1 MFGLFKSK
9 KEQLLEPEREL
20 KRVEQDF
27 ENVQQSL
34 DYIKELTG
42 INFEKQQ
49 AIFQSKLKSFCQQRD
64 IYSFDAC
71 LEKAVRDASLRQEL
85 VNYVT
90 TNETYF
96 YREFEQIKTLV
107 DSVLSR
113 TDKVDILCMPCSTG
127 EEPYTIVI
135 ALLEAGVP
143 STRFNVLGADIDTT
157 ALQRAKQ
164 GIYKA
169 RDISKMPASL
179 VGKYFLKEGEQFYLN
194 ALVKSCVDF
203 HAYNLFAPELNKI
216 GRFDYVFSRNM
227 LIYFDRDTKLKAAKI
242 LDGLLKSRSEPV
254 YYGHADLY

>member
-9 KEQLLEPEREL
+9 KELLLEPEL

-27 ENVQQSL
+27 ESVQNSL

-49 AIFQSKLKSFCQQRD
+49 SIFQSKLKSFCQQRD
-64 IYSFDAC
+64 IYSFDEC
-71 LEKAVRDASLRQEL
+71 LVKAARDTLFRQEL

-90 TNETYF
+90 TNESYF

-107 DSVLSR
+107 ASICNR
-113 TDKVDILCMPCSTG
+113 ADKVDILCMPCSTG

-143 STRFNVLGADIDTT
+143 STRFTLLGADIDTT
-157 ALQRAKQ
+157 ALQRAKE
-164 GIYKA
+164 GVYNA
-169 RDISKMPASL
+169 RDISKMPSDL
-179 VGKYFLKEGEQFYLN
+179 VDKYFLKKDEQFHLN

-203 HAYNLFAPELNKI
+203 NAYNLFDPGLSKM
-216 GRFDYVFSRNM
+216 GRFDYVLSRNM
-227 LIYFDRDTKLKAAKI
+227 LIYFDMETKFKASKI
-242 LDGLLKSRSEPV
+242 LDGLLKPTSEPV